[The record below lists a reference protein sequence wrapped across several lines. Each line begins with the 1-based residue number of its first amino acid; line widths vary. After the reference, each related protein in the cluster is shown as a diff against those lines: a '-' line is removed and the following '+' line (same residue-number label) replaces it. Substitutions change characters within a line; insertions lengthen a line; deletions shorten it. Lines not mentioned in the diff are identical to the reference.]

1 MLAPSAAPESSPTR
15 LSTYALFNRAAGL
28 VAVGMVLLA
37 QMLAPAGSEAAPI
50 HLAMRF
56 FSFPAGWSLTLFAMI
71 VGSATERARL
81 LRVLAIAGFIG
92 AVAGALP
99 GIGGLLAAVLPDL
112 GPVQGALTAVG
123 IAVYAFVGREI
134 ATSGGAERARWI
146 DILCVGSLL
155 HVVSLGIPYFRDHTA
170 VTTPEILDLKLA
182 AIDESFGFQ
191 AASAMARLFV
201 ALPGLKTLAMAAYAL
216 PQPAIVIVA
225 AFYWKRPSTNGISI
239 IQTFMIASTIGFVC
253 YDITPAIG
261 PINYFPNGL
270 PMHASM
276 AYLSHLPLFDFDPHH
291 PRNAMPSMHITW
303 AILVFLYSRGFS
315 SAGRVLAGLFA
326 FLTFCATLGL
336 GEHYLIDLLVALT
349 VVLFVRSLCAFQ
361 LSWTDPDRLRGML
374 MGMAMLALW
383 IGLIRWGPVM
393 SGPFIVALAL
403 LTSTVSVF
411 LEHKLARA
419 ETKRRLGLG
428 VAAEAAPASARA
440 GAAIMISAAQSEL
453 STDEGLSPDWREA
466 QV

>member
-134 ATSGGAERARWI
+134 ATSGGAERSRWI
-146 DILCVGSLL
+146 D
-155 HVVSLGIPYFRDHTA
+155 
-170 VTTPEILDLKLA
+170 ILDLKLA

-393 SGPFIVALAL
+393 SGPFVAVLAL